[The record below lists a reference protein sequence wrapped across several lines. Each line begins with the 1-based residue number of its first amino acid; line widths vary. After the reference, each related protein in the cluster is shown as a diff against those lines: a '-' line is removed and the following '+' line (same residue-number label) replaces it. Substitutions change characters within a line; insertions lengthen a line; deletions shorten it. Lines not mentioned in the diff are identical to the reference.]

1 MIKINEIVT
10 KLESIKELIGGGEP
24 TENVIEEIDFLLSDI
39 QDDHAQDSGYL
50 SDDHLDT
57 FEFEGGY

>member
-24 TENVIEEIDFLLSDI
+24 TENIIEEIDMILSDI
-39 QDDHAQDSGYL
+39 QDDHATDGGYL
-50 SDDHLDT
+50 SDAHLDSH
-57 FEFEGGY
+57 EFNF